1 MDAGMTPEAIMDEAT
16 QQARDFERNGELVES
31 PGFKEM
37 LDAARVSYEVKRK
50 AAEEEWYEAQQ
61 RTRIG

>member
-1 MDAGMTPEAIMDEAT
+1 MDAGMTVEAIMDEAT
-16 QQARDFERNGELVES
+16 QHARDFERNGKIVES
-31 PGFKEM
+31 PAFKET

>member
-1 MDAGMTPEAIMDEAT
+1 MDAGMTLEAIMDEAT
-16 QQARDFERNGELVES
+16 QQAIDFERNGKPVES
-31 PGFKEM
+31 PGFEET
-37 LDAARVSYEVKRK
+37 LDAARVTYEVKRK